1 MKKFLEILNR
11 LLRPTDHPAYR
22 VTKTP
27 SVKPETKRASGRAKA
42 TTAKVYRD

>member
-1 MKKFLEILNR
+1 MKKLLEILNR
-11 LLRPTDHPAYR
+11 LLKPTEHPAYL

-42 TTAKVYRD
+42 ATAKVYRD